1 MLSWVMWLFGKEMRK
16 KEVTLI
22 SHHLPSYE
30 KHAQLL
36 KRCVLLNMNNQ
47 QFHIHTAN
55 RDSTLVNNTCPTQ
68 LSLLVLMFLVL

>member
-1 MLSWVMWLFGKEMRK
+1 MLSWVMWLFGEEMRK
-16 KEVTLI
+16 REITLI
-22 SHHLPSYE
+22 SHPLLSYE

-55 RDSTLVNNTCPTQ
+55 RDSTLVNTCPIR